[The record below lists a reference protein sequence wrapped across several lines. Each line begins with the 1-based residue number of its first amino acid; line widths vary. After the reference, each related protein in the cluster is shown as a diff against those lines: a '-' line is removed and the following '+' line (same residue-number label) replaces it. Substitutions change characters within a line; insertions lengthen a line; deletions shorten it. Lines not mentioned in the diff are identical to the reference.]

1 MMRELR
7 KDLRD
12 GLSGA
17 LTRGNRGEFDV
28 RMMEEQ
34 PHQFLPGVTGG
45 ADDGDFFFHVGC
57 PRSVVRGPWSVVR
70 GPLLVV
76 GGSSIVLAETP
87 ASRNRQLT
95 TDQTKKPRRRLPTGL
110 AWFQIQFSVCYI
122 GIVCGRPAGRISCAR
137 ACADRA

>member
-70 GPLLVV
+70 GPWSVVRGPWSFV
-76 GGSSIVLAETP
+76 GG
-87 ASRNRQLT
+87 
-95 TDQTKKPRRRLPTGL
+95 RRLVHCFGRNAGL
-110 AWFQIQFSVCYI
+110 SQ
-122 GIVCGRPAGRISCAR
+122 PAT
-137 ACADRA
+137 DH